1 MDYRE
6 TFHLD
11 LHKPTD
17 NTVPITQPTTP
28 ARVSFL
34 LHKVN
39 LMMHRSNAVMER
51 AIKRAVQLCKIREF
65 KLAQKILKTAGVT
78 PLAVERVLY
87 EPHNIR
93 HTD

>member
-1 MDYRE
+1 M
-6 TFHLD
+6 
-11 LHKPTD
+11 
-17 NTVPITQPTTP
+17 VI
-28 ARVSFL
+28 
-34 LHKVN
+34 
-39 LMMHRSNAVMER
+39 RSNVSMES

-78 PLAVERVLY
+78 PLAIERVLY